1 MPLPTID
8 RRQRGERPPFV
19 SSPSKVEGRF
29 AHDRHRATTI
39 CHTPW
44 PSVLAMT
51 LSLSQQ
57 PDHGEHPAM
66 LALFPDRPTEAPLP

>member
-1 MPLPTID
+1 LPLPTID
-8 RRQRGERPPFV
+8 HQQRGERLLLV
-19 SSPSKVEGRF
+19 SSLSKVEGHC
-29 AHDRHRATTI
+29 AHHGHRATSLGN
-39 CHTPW
+39 TPW
-44 PSVLAMT
+44 PSVPTVT